1 MPILTTGYFDIG
13 GPYSF
18 RIIYMDGRHRPKM
31 LEPTYVGHSIGHWE
45 GDTLVVDTVGFNE
58 GSWIEAE
65 GFPHTDQLH
74 LIERFSRTNF
84 STLKYEV
91 TVDDPGAYTKIWN
104 GGFNLRWNG
113 GAELFEYVCQEN
125 NLVEQVNDG
134 ADGAL
139 RRTSLIVP

>member
-1 MPILTTGYFDIG
+1 
-13 GPYSF
+13 
-18 RIIYMDGRHRPKM
+18 
-31 LEPTYVGHSIGHWE
+31 
-45 GDTLVVDTVGFNE
+45 VVDTVGFNE

-65 GFPHTDQLH
+65 GFPHTDRLH

-84 STLKYEV
+84 NTLKYEV
-91 TVDDPGAYTKIWN
+91 TVDDPGAYTKVWN

-134 ADGAL
+134 ADGAA
-139 RRTSLIVP
+139 RRTSVIVP